1 MIEGVHSGG
10 AGSILLYKGGI
21 GVVHYM
27 GAESNKLCY
36 IEGAPQCSPTMGN
49 PDNNENVGKVGIS

>member
-1 MIEGVHSGG
+1 MGGVHSGG
-10 AGSILLYKGGI
+10 AGSILLYEGGN
-21 GVVHYM
+21 GVAANYM

-36 IEGAPQCSPTMGN
+36 IEGAPPCSPTMGN